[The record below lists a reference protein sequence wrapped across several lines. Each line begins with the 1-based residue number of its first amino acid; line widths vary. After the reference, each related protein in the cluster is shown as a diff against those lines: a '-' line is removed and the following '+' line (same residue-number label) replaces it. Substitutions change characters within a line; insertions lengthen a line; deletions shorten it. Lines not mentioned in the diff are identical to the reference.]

1 MDGYK
6 VPKGQSM
13 VLVRTPPSHPE
24 ERFTFLSAFAEHHRG
39 EETLTDL
46 LARPKQFVPFL
57 DQEGRP
63 VLLRRDAI
71 AWIKVTE
78 PERVEWLFYEMRVGV
93 PRERVR
99 LTFSDGEELAGDLF
113 AIAPEGKRRVSDL
126 MNEAPGFFH
135 LEASD
140 GLYLVNRGLV
150 TSVHILEVDRAGA

>member
-1 MDGYK
+1 MNGYK

-13 VLVRTPPSHPE
+13 VVVRTPPSPPG

-57 DQEGRP
+57 DHEGRP
-63 VLLRRDAI
+63 VLIRRDAI
-71 AWIKVTE
+71 SWIKVTE
-78 PERVEWLFYEMRVGV
+78 PERVEWLFYEMRAGV
-93 PRERVR
+93 PKERVR
-99 LTFSDGEELAGDLF
+99 VVFPDGDELTGDLF

-135 LEASD
+135 LEAPD
-140 GLYLVNRGLV
+140 GLYLVNRNRV
-150 TSVHILEVDRAGA
+150 TAVHMVEVDRAGT